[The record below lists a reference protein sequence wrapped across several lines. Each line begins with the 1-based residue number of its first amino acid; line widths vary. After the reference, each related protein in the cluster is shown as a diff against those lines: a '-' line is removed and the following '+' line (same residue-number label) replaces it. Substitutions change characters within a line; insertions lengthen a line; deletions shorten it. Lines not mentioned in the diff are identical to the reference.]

1 MLKGPDDIDTVEGV
15 EEEDKKEPRWVH
27 VEADGVDETL
37 LGHNWIAH
45 DAYPKDVKQC
55 VCPKVVVSWGVEDV
69 AGNHVAHTE
78 GHTPYGPQEGTQW

>member
-1 MLKGPDDIDTVEGV
+1 
-15 EEEDKKEPRWVH
+15 
-27 VEADGVDETL
+27 
-37 LGHNWIAH
+37 
-45 DAYPKDVKQC
+45 